1 MLVLGTLFAPTVSGV
16 RSRGFLFPPVCF
28 RLVAEPAVAEMAALG
43 L

>member
-16 RSRGFLFPPVCF
+16 RSRGFLSLRCVLG
-28 RLVAEPAVAEMAALG
+28 LVAEPAVAEMAALG